1 MPVKKTQRGL
11 TSSESEFVRRYVRTD
26 VADEHIAAFKDCRL
40 DGCELEGG
48 KLTSAMNRFMKRKD
62 VAFAVSTEALRVDM
76 IKVKAHREADAI
88 EAQGIV
94 SDAEG
99 RQIVKDTLL
108 LSIVDERAKL
118 TEDDKR
124 SMQGM
129 SKAAEVYG
137 KLTAQDGNAPQEV
150 SDSDLKNALATLG
163 KSDGATEREG
173 RTVLADKAA
182 TPNAFVQRE
191 RLAQ

>member
-11 TSSESEFVRRYVRTD
+11 TPSEAEFVRRYVRVD
-26 VADEHIAAFKDCRL
+26 ESADHIAAFKDCRL
-40 DGCELEGG
+40 DGCELDGG
-48 KLTSAMNRFMKRKD
+48 KLTSAMKRFMNRKD
-62 VAFAVSTEALRVDM
+62 VKFAISTESLRVDM
-76 IKVKAHREADAI
+76 VKVKAHREADAI

-108 LSIVDERAKL
+108 LSIVDERGKL
-118 TEDDKR
+118 NDDETR

-150 SDSDLKNALATLG
+150 SDSDLKSALATLG

-173 RTVLADKAA
+173 RTVPAGDAA
-182 TPNAFVQRE
+182 KPETFVQRE